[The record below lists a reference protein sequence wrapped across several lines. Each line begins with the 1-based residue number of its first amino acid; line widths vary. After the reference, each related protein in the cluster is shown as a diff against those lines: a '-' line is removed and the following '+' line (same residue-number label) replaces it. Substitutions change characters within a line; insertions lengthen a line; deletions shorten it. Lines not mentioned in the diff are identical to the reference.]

1 MNWLI
6 IDTFIQCHTAGVFS
20 FKKQC
25 IVKYTSTIKLF
36 SIKGQDGSRQSGRV
50 TFPNSAKSVSTVLS
64 GIYMYSYTNCNWWLL
79 VFFRF
84 ICMHL
89 YIKLSFSFADELVP
103 LGNPFK
109 MPADSDIFVLRDKER
124 QRKKLVRSKIIEIW
138 ILITVITH

>member
-1 MNWLI
+1 MLYWCATIMNWLI

-64 GIYMYSYTNCNWWLL
+64 GIYIHTVIDDCLS
-79 VFFRF
+79 FSD
-84 ICMHL
+84 L
-89 YIKLSFSFADELVP
+89 YACAYILNSNKLSFSFADELVP

-124 QRKKLVRSKIIEIW
+124 QRKKLVRNKIKI
-138 ILITVITH
+138 